1 MNAETAEGQSIFGCA
16 LQIISTITGGGI
28 VSVPYAMSAPGF
40 EIGIIVNVVIITFM
54 MYCTHLYMSSR
65 DLFGFDS
72 ISELSYMSFGRS
84 SVFIINI
91 LVAFVIFGIL
101 LLYLILFSKISLS
114 LVVPFIGEPPEDG
127 DEDLMARI
135 LTNKTTYILLVTAIS
150 MPIMLKKNL
159 SELKIQSQILFLGV
173 ILLLCVLALMQFQIS
188 ENISEEGMHELKD

>member
-1 MNAETAEGQSIFGCA
+1 MLYKNFALNQAGARSRSNSSCAGNRSFDHKVISSVAFKWKDAQEDDFLNAEPDAGQSVFGCA

-40 EIGIIVNVVIITFM
+40 ETGILVNIVIIGFM
-54 MYCTHLYMSSR
+54 MFCTHLYISSR
-65 DLFGFDS
+65 DILGFDS

-114 LVVPFIGEPPEDG
+114 LVVPLIGEAPEDG
-127 DEDLMARI
+127 DVHLI
-135 LTNKTTYILLVTAIS
+135 
-150 MPIMLKKNL
+150 
-159 SELKIQSQILFLGV
+159 
-173 ILLLCVLALMQFQIS
+173 
-188 ENISEEGMHELKD
+188 

>member
-127 DEDLMARI
+127 HEDLMARI

>member
-1 MNAETAEGQSIFGCA
+1 M
-16 LQIISTITGGGI
+16 
-28 VSVPYAMSAPGF
+28 PYAMTAPGF
-40 EIGIIVNVVIITFM
+40 EIGILVNVVIITFM
-54 MYCTHLYMSSR
+54 LFCTHLYMSSR

-114 LVVPFIGEPPEDG
+114 LVVPLIGEREG
-127 DEDLMARI
+127 MMASV
-135 LTNKTTYILLVTAIS
+135 LSSKTTYILLVTAIS

-173 ILLLCVLALMQFQIS
+173 ILLLCVLGLM
-188 ENISEEGMHELKD
+188 

>member
-1 MNAETAEGQSIFGCA
+1 MT
-16 LQIISTITGGGI
+16 
-28 VSVPYAMSAPGF
+28 APGF
-40 EIGIIVNVVIITFM
+40 EVGIMVNVVIIGFM
-54 MYCTHLYMSSR
+54 MYCTHLYISSR
-65 DLFGFDS
+65 DLLGFDS

-114 LVVPFIGEPPEDG
+114 LVEPLVGQPKEGG
-127 DEDLMARI
+127 DETLIQIM
-135 LTNKTTYILLVTAIS
+135 LLSKTTYILLVTAVS

-173 ILLLCVLALMQFQIS
+173 ILLLCVLALMQFQVQNADGDANDTKEFTETAI
-188 ENISEEGMHELKD
+188 H